1 MKLSRHFFAIFLFCL
16 VALPGFASR
25 MSVKAKLDSVQLL
38 MGRTTL
44 LHLEVVQPKET
55 KGTFQIFEHPSPDG
69 IVGVC
74 GDSVELRTSFKRD
87 TTELGDGRIRIDYDV
102 PVQAFDSG
110 AYRLP
115 QFLYISGRDT
125 ARSNSVSLKVIP
137 VPVSADAQISDY
149 AGPVSPK
156 GKLFDFLPDWMLDLW
171 WLWLAIVLL
180 IILFIIGIRRYRS
193 QGGSLI
199 GKKTAPNPYDV
210 AMQRLEN
217 LKSRKL
223 WEQGMEKEYFTLL
236 TDILREYLEKR
247 FGINAMEMTT
257 RQIID
262 SLSSNPDVKEKRSY
276 MREILD
282 VADFVKFAKVRP
294 LPSDN
299 ITAFDNAVKFVEE
312 TRPIVEEENDDTDDV
327 DPLDNIRTGIDLPQ
341 REESLI
347 NSDHIDGI
355 KVKKGGEK

>member
-1 MKLSRHFFAIFLFCL
+1 MKFSRHFLIISAVCL
-16 VALPGFASR
+16 VSMSTFASR

-38 MGRTTL
+38 MGRITTL
-44 LHLEVVQPKET
+44 RLEVVQPKDV
-55 KGTFQIFEHPSPDG
+55 KAGFQIFQHPSPEG
-69 IVGVC
+69 IIGVC
-74 GDSVELRTSFKRD
+74 GDSVELRTSFSRD
-87 TTELGDGRIRIDYDV
+87 TADLGDGRIRIDYAV

-137 VPVSADAQISDY
+137 VPVAADAQISDY
-149 AGPVSPK
+149 VGPLSPD
-156 GKLFDFLPDWMLDLW
+156 GSLFDFLPDWMVDLW
-171 WLWLAIVLL
+171 WLWLSIVLL
-180 IILFIIGIRRYRS
+180 AILFVIGIRRYRK
-193 QGGSLI
+193 QGGQLVAR
-199 GKKTAPNPYDV
+199 KKQPNPYEV
-210 AMQRLEN
+210 AIRRLDN

-247 FGINAMEMTT
+247 FDINAMEMTS

-262 SLSSNPDVKEKRSY
+262 SLSSNPEVKEKRGY

-294 LPSDN
+294 LPADN
-299 ITAFDNAVKFVEE
+299 IAAFENARKFVEE
-312 TRPIVEEENDDTDDV
+312 TRPIENTEDLVSDTI
-327 DPLDNIRTGIDLPQ
+327 DPQNNIRTGIDLP
-341 REESLI
+341 SKKGI
-347 NSDHIDGI
+347 SSDLLNPDASDRR
-355 KVKKGGEK
+355 KGGEE